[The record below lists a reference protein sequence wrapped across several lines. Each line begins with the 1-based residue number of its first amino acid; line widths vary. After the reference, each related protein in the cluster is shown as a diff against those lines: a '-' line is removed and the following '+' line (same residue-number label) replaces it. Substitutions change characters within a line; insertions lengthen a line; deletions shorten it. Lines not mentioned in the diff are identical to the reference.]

1 LERIEV
7 RINKVIRQAL
17 QQIKSELE
25 DQIDVN
31 SFDESVSKRLDW
43 IQDWLD
49 KSEDFVNMPYQ
60 EYLKTDHWIRVSIL
74 AKENADNK
82 CQLCNSNGHLHTH
95 HRTYKNLGHE
105 KLNDV
110 IVLCQACHEKF
121 HNIQPQINGP
131 YTCPKCGS
139 TNLRDKG
146 SWEKCMDCGHR
157 LTEELYE

>member
-1 LERIEV
+1 M

-60 EYLKTDHWIRVSIL
+60 EYLKTDHWIRVSTI
-74 AKENADNK
+74 AKEAANNK

-95 HRTYKNLGHE
+95 HRAYKNLGHE

-121 HNIQPQINGP
+121 HNIIPGGSNG
-131 YTCPKCGS
+131 
-139 TNLRDKG
+139 
-146 SWEKCMDCGHR
+146 
-157 LTEELYE
+157 